1 MMDVFVEPDGQK
13 LHIKAG
19 HENLFKTS
27 LFLFLTYFIKYRIT
41 MHINIDNYREI
52 RVLSIRDNKGQYCMY
67 T

>member
-1 MMDVFVEPDGQK
+1 MDVFVEPDGQK

-41 MHINIDNYREI
+41 MHINIDNYR
-52 RVLSIRDNKGQYCMY
+52 DKGIINP
-67 T
+67 